1 LANNRVY
8 EVMYIGTP
16 EASAD
21 DIVKLNGAIE
31 EMIAKEGG
39 KVVKTDNMGLRRMA
53 YPIKKKSEGHYVLF
67 EIEDSGKIIAELE
80 RRMRVNDTIMRY
92 ITVRVDEDRKTA
104 EKLRLKR
111 EKRQERRANA
121 ARNFNRSDEE
131 IFTDIEENQ

>member
-1 LANNRVY
+1 
-8 EVMYIGTP
+8 MYIGTP